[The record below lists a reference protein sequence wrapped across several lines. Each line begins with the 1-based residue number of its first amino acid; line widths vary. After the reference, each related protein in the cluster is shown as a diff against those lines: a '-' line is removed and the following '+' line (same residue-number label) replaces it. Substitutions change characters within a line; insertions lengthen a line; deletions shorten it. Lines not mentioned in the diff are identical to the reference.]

1 MGPNSAPKIRETPS
15 GGSMQGQKTTRKERG
30 RAKIQTKPCRRPY
43 KPLGLSELAEPSKE
57 PNARPTKRMGKN
69 KCPLKL
75 PEKAKAKA
83 RPMMRSPAPIP
94 PNGLR

>member
-1 MGPNSAPKIRETPS
+1 MGTRSAPRIIETPT
-15 GGSMQGQKTTRKERG
+15 GRRIQGQKPTRKQ
-30 RAKIQTKPCRRPY
+30 RARPKHQTKPCRPPY
-43 KPLGLSELAEPSKE
+43 KPLGLSELAEPSNE
-57 PNARPTKRMGKN
+57 QNARPTKRMGKN

-83 RPMMRSPAPIP
+83 RPMMRSPTPIP